1 MDLTTLDT
9 HDYDTRLTQIITTRQ
24 LITENEFKI
33 FVKCLT
39 EINDFLNQ
47 DKFLKVDSK
56 INAQKTIHLLANDR
70 KNNYDD
76 KNKIHVELLLPIIW
90 NKVNSYN
97 ELTIYDIFVEQLS
110 DIIISGPCAQGRT
123 TRLIQLLS
131 I

>member
-1 MDLTTLDT
+1 MDKTTLET
-9 HDYDTRLTQIITTRQ
+9 HDYDTRLTKVMTTKKDVS
-24 LITENEFKI
+24 EKEFKI
-33 FVKCLT
+33 FIKCLT
-39 EINDFLNQ
+39 EINNFLNQ

-76 KNKIHVELLLPIIW
+76 KNKIHTELLMPIIW
-90 NKVNSYN
+90 NKIKKYN
-97 ELTIYDIFVEQLS
+97 ELTMYDTFVEQLA
-110 DIIISGPCAQGRT
+110 DIILSGPCAQGRT

>member
-9 HDYDTRLTQIITTRQ
+9 HDYDTRLQKIITTK
-24 LITENEFKI
+24 TEVNETEFKI
-33 FVKCLT
+33 FIKCLT

-47 DKFLKVDSK
+47 DKFLKVSSK

-70 KNNYDD
+70 RNNYDD
-76 KNKIHVELLLPIIW
+76 KNKINVELLLPIIW
-90 NKVNSYN
+90 NKMTNYN

>member
-9 HDYDTRLTQIITTRQ
+9 HDYDTRLKKVITTKKE
-24 LITENEFKI
+24 ITENEFKI

-39 EINDFLNQ
+39 EINDFFNQ
-47 DKFLKVDSK
+47 DKFLKVSSK
-56 INAQKTIHLLANDR
+56 INAQKTINLLLNDR
-70 KNNYDD
+70 KNNYDE
-76 KNKIHVELLLPIIW
+76 KNKINVELLLPMIW
-90 NKVNSYN
+90 NKVKDYN
-97 ELTIYDIFVEQLS
+97 ELTIYDIFVEQLN

>member
-1 MDLTTLDT
+1 MDKTTLET
-9 HDYDTRLTQIITTRQ
+9 HDYDTRLTKIITTKKE
-24 LITENEFKI
+24 ISEKEFKI

-39 EINDFLNQ
+39 EINNFLNQ

-56 INAQKTIHLLANDR
+56 INAQKTLHLLANDR
-70 KNNYDD
+70 ENNYDD
-76 KNKIHVELLLPIIW
+76 KNKIHTELLIPIIW
-90 NKVNSYN
+90 NKVKKYN

-110 DIIISGPCAQGRT
+110 DIIISGPCSQGRT

>member
-9 HDYDTRLTQIITTRQ
+9 HDYDTRLKKVITTKKE
-24 LITENEFKI
+24 ITENEFKI

-47 DKFLKVDSK
+47 DKFLKVSSK
-56 INAQKTIHLLANDR
+56 INAQKTINLLLNDR
-70 KNNYDD
+70 KNNYDE
-76 KNKIHVELLLPIIW
+76 KNKINVELLLPMIW
-90 NKVNSYN
+90 NKVKDYN
-97 ELTIYDIFVEQLS
+97 ELTIYDIFVEQLN